1 MRQYTLIDL
10 HMPGSL
16 GYITFNDYVYIY
28 IYIQTFLMLFQYYNK
43 GICKVINQSGYLESI
58 YLIAFN
64 KIYSDRIKVL
74 IY

>member
-28 IYIQTFLMLFQYYNK
+28 IYIHTNLSY
-43 GICKVINQSGYLESI
+43 VISI
-58 YLIAFN
+58 L
-64 KIYSDRIKVL
+64 
-74 IY
+74 